1 MWSPGVFFK
10 LPGALEFPGI
20 RPHLAAI
27 SQTTGVRMA
36 MPDSPYIVEITAEN
50 YEQVVIQ
57 GSHRVPVLVDF
68 WASWCQPCQ
77 MLMPVLAQLAAAY
90 QGAFILAKL
99 NTEEQ
104 QEIAAQ
110 FGIRSIPTV
119 KLFRNGAPVDEFMG
133 ALPEAQIRE
142 FLDKHLPRASDDA
155 VAQAEQLLL
164 GGDAAGAISLLTES
178 RQADPAN
185 PRITLALA
193 RAQASNGDTG
203 GAEESLRALPDTE
216 QEKPEVRQLLGQLFF
231 DGIVRQGPSPTELA
245 QTLSTSPDDSEARYR
260 LAACQVLDNN
270 IEEALENLLL
280 LMQKDRKFG
289 DDAARNA
296 LLKLFD
302 MFADLPD
309 ITRYRARMFNLL
321 H

>member
-1 MWSPGVFFK
+1 
-10 LPGALEFPGI
+10 
-20 RPHLAAI
+20 
-27 SQTTGVRMA
+27 MA
-36 MPDSPYIVEITAEN
+36 DSPFVVEITAEN
-50 YEQVVIQ
+50 YEQIVIQ

-77 MLMPVLAQLAAAY
+77 MLMPILAQLADAY

-119 KLFRNGAPVDEFMG
+119 KLFRDGAPVDEFMG

-142 FLDKHLPRASDDA
+142 FLDKHLPRASDNA
-155 VAQAEQLLL
+155 VTQAEQLLL
-164 GGDAAGAISLLTES
+164 DGDADGAIALLTES

-193 RAQASNGDTG
+193 QAQASNGDFNS
-203 GAEESLRALPDTE
+203 AEETLKALPDAE
-216 QEKPEVRQLLGQLFF
+216 QDKPEAKRLLGQIFF
-231 DGIVRQGPSPTELA
+231 DRIARQGPSPSELA
-245 QTLSTSPDDSEARYR
+245 QTLTATPDDSEARYR
-260 LAACQVLDNN
+260 LAACQVLDND
-270 IEEALENLLL
+270 IEGAFENLLL

-296 LLKLFD
+296 LLRLFE
-302 MFADLPD
+302 MFAERPD
-309 ITRYRARMFNLL
+309 ITRYRTRMFNLL